1 VKPKMLIVDEEEN
14 FVKQMRWALEF
25 NYEIL
30 TASEESE
37 ARQIFAET
45 TPAVVTLDLSL
56 NQENPGDLAG
66 LRLLEQFLK
75 QAPSTRVI
83 VITGN
88 KEESSALQALRLGA
102 FDYYSKPVRL
112 KEIKVMIQRAFHI
125 HKLQQRLQ
133 LSCLDSADGFHGIIG
148 QSKAM
153 QDIFRLIERIAVSD
167 VSVLISGETGTG
179 KELVANTIHN
189 LSQRKNNPFAVLNC
203 GAIPENL
210 LESELFGHEN
220 GAFTGAYAQKKGK
233 FESANT
239 GTLFLDEIGELA
251 PALQVKLLR
260 FLQHRQIERVGGTQ
274 PINLDVRIITATNR
288 DLKKDMH
295 NRVFREDLY
304 YRLRVACLDL
314 PPLRERKEDIV
325 PLAQYFVKK
334 FSREQR
340 KLPLILSLEAEAAL
354 PMYSW
359 PGNIRELENLIKR
372 AVVLNSHAVL
382 NPSDLGFPLDSFPI
396 EINLKFAKKAI
407 EADFVKKA
415 LSKNNGIVSRAA
427 KDLGISRVSLYELM
441 DRYNIQLD
449 EFKAARSTEKQHM
462 KAREVF

>member
-1 VKPKMLIVDEEEN
+1 
-14 FVKQMRWALEF
+14 
-25 NYEIL
+25 
-30 TASEESE
+30 
-37 ARQIFAET
+37 
-45 TPAVVTLDLSL
+45 
-56 NQENPGDLAG
+56 
-66 LRLLEQFLK
+66 
-75 QAPSTRVI
+75 
-83 VITGN
+83 
-88 KEESSALQALRLGA
+88 
-102 FDYYSKPVRL
+102 
-112 KEIKVMIQRAFHI
+112 MIQRAFQI

-148 QSKAM
+148 QSKVM
-153 QDIFRLIERIAVSD
+153 QDIFRVIERIAVSD
-167 VSVLISGETGTG
+167 VSVLISGEIGTG

-239 GTLFLDEIGELA
+239 GTLFLDEVGELA

-340 KLPLILSLEAEAAL
+340 KLPLTLSLEAEAAL

-415 LSKNNGIVSRAA
+415 LSKITVSSVVLRRIWA
-427 KDLGISRVSLYELM
+427 LVGS
-441 DRYNIQLD
+441 
-449 EFKAARSTEKQHM
+449 
-462 KAREVF
+462 VFMN